1 MGLEQMYENPVELNR
16 TDPGLFDF
24 IFDNVLR

>member
-1 MGLEQMYENPVELNR
+1 MGLEQMYEDPTELAK

>member
-1 MGLEQMYENPVELNR
+1 MGLEQMYESPTELAR
-16 TDPGLFDF
+16 SGPGLFDF